1 MRITFE
7 GTEQQIKNLKLLME
21 LGDNDLPKEVFKPE
35 ESLDKITEVWCTEDI
50 LGQATED
57 GYKLTTEQAREVL
70 HIVDRMHDAN
80 IGINWDNIS
89 CHIDMYCD
97 DNKIEKEEIS

>member
-1 MRITFE
+1 MILY
-7 GTEQQIKNLKLLME
+7 KYNLNGE
-21 LGDNDLPKEVFKPE
+21 YV
-35 ESLDKITEVWCTEDI
+35 V
-50 LGQATED
+50 ATES
-57 GYKLTTEQAREVL
+57 EIRET
-70 HIVDRMHDAN
+70 HIENDNLIDAFWCIDDIKWCAFNNNLILDDDQINNIASSIEHNHDAN